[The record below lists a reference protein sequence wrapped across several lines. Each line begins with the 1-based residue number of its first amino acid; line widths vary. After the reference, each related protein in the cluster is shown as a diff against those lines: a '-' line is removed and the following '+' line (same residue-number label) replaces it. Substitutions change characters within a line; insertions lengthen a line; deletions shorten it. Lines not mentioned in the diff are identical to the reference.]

1 MSLTAYVVPLAQVTS
16 FKYLGRV
23 LAADYNG
30 PAVVRSLRRARQEW
44 AQLTRILSREGVYS
58 QALGQIYLVIVQ
70 SIMLYGLDTW
80 VLTPPMKRVLGGL
93 YHRVSRRLTG
103 RKTHI
108 GRDGGWF
115 YTPLED
121 AMAGAVLY

>member
-1 MSLTAYVVPLAQVTS
+1 M
-16 FKYLGRV
+16 
-23 LAADYNG
+23 
-30 PAVVRSLRRARQEW
+30 
-44 AQLTRILSREGVYS
+44 
-58 QALGQIYLVIVQ
+58 GQIYLVIVQ

-103 RKTHI
+103 RKPHI